1 MTYVLLESPLV
12 LIVLELAV
20 GLVLLYVAQRIAVPR
35 WILPAFFLLAVGL
48 LAVQHFVVTDA
59 EAIRAL
65 TRELAGAVDRADV
78 DTFRGYLH
86 DEFDY
91 RGLNRNRFADLVYQ
105 QLQTYGVDEARV
117 GGFEME
123 IEGDLARV
131 KLTARARIQMD
142 DVGIQPYLGRWR
154 LDFRRDKD
162 TWKLIAATELNGPA
176 AAMPLP
182 PGF

>member
-1 MTYVLLESPLV
+1 MTYVFLESPLV
-12 LIVLELAV
+12 LILLELAV
-20 GLVLLYVAQRIAVPR
+20 GLILLYVAQRIAVPR
-35 WILPAFFLLAVGL
+35 WILPAFFLLAVAL
-48 LAVQHFVVTDA
+48 LAVQHLVVTDA

-65 TRELAGAVDRADV
+65 TRELAGAVDRGDV
-78 DTFRGYLH
+78 DTLRRHLH

-117 GGFEME
+117 AGFEME
-123 IEGDLARV
+123 IEADLARV
-131 KLTARARIQMD
+131 EFTARARVHVD
-142 DVGIQPYLGRWR
+142 ELGIQPYLGRWR
-154 LDFRRDKD
+154 LDLRRDD
-162 TWKLIAATELNGPA
+162 DAWKLITATELNGPA